1 MAMPK
6 DSNTTREIGGYF
18 ELERFYGHELH
29 EGALALDCAR
39 NCLAYVIEARGIES
53 IWVPYFLCNSVD
65 LVLARYPQV
74 AVHKYEIAANFEP
87 AWDTFELA
95 GDDYL
100 YLVDFYGQLSDEQ
113 IANVAERASGRIV
126 VDEVMAYWH
135 MPVDGLDTLYS
146 CRKFIGVADG
156 AYLYTSARI
165 GRELEVCRS
174 NDKMGFVLG
183 RAEQAANDF
192 YPGSVANNR
201 RFREEDIQWMSPIT
215 HNLLRAVDYDRA
227 ATRRKANFEVLAE
240 ELGELNELTPR
251 ATYGAFMYPLLIEG
265 GEKLRK
271 QLQSRKIYV
280 SMLWDYPL
288 GTPGLGDRY
297 ARDILP
303 MPVDQRY
310 DEDDMRYMARV
321 LRELRG

>member
-1 MAMPK
+1 MPK
-6 DSNTTREIGGYF
+6 DNNTTREIGGYF

-113 IANVAERASGRIV
+113 IANAAERAGGRIV

-156 AYLYTSARI
+156 LPLHERSHRPRAR
-165 GRELEVCRS
+165 GLQVQRQDGLCAGTR
-174 NDKMGFVLG
+174 
-183 RAEQAANDF
+183 
-192 YPGSVANNR
+192 
-201 RFREEDIQWMSPIT
+201 
-215 HNLLRAVDYDRA
+215 RAVRQ
-227 ATRRKANFEVLAE
+227 RL
-240 ELGELNELTPR
+240 LSGIC
-251 ATYGAFMYPLLIEG
+251 GQQQAF
-265 GEKLRK
+265 
-271 QLQSRKIYV
+271 S
-280 SMLWDYPL
+280 
-288 GTPGLGDRY
+288 
-297 ARDILP
+297 
-303 MPVDQRY
+303 
-310 DEDDMRYMARV
+310 
-321 LRELRG
+321 

>member
-1 MAMPK
+1 MA
-6 DSNTTREIGGYF
+6 F
-18 ELERFYGHELH
+18 
-29 EGALALDCAR
+29 
-39 NCLAYVIEARGIES
+39 
-53 IWVPYFLCNSVD
+53 
-65 LVLARYPQV
+65 
-74 AVHKYEIAANFEP
+74 
-87 AWDTFELA
+87 
-95 GDDYL
+95 
-100 YLVDFYGQLSDEQ
+100 
-113 IANVAERASGRIV
+113 
-126 VDEVMAYWH
+126 WH

-146 CRKFIGVADG
+146 CRKFFGVADG
-156 AYLYTSARI
+156 AYLYTDARI
-165 GRELEVCRS
+165 GRELEVCS
-174 NDKMGFVLG
+174 SYDKMGFVLG
-183 RAEQAANDF
+183 RAELAANNF
-192 YPGSVANNR
+192 YPDSVANNK

-215 HNLLRAVDYDRA
+215 HNLLRAIDYERA
-227 ATRRKANFEVLAE
+227 AAQRLANFEVLAE

-280 SMLWDYPL
+280 SMLWDYAL